1 MVSKDEGNLRQ
12 KLSANRV
19 VIKIGTRI
27 LDSDK
32 VVFDTTRVKGIVSE
46 IAQFH
51 NVGKEVLIVSSGAV
65 GAGMRELNVS
75 KRPQNIPELQALAS
89 IGQGRLMHLY
99 NQEFAK
105 YNIKVAQLLL
115 SRDDIN
121 DRRRYLNIRYTL
133 LELLK
138 FKVIPIINENDTV
151 TIEELKFG
159 DNDNL
164 SALIAS
170 KIDADLLIILTDVDG
185 LFHCDPKTFKDAK
198 CISVVEKI
206 TDEIRQMA
214 QGVKAELTVGGM
226 TTKISAADIA
236 GKSGIPT
243 IIANGLKEGTITKIM
258 NGEEIGTL
266 FLPVKSEKISMK
278 KRYLLLSKVAP
289 GKKVVI
295 DEGAKNALIKN
306 NKSLLPIGVI
316 DVIGEFLRGALV
328 EIADKDNHIIGK
340 GLVNYSS
347 EEIKKIQKKKT
358 SEIAITLG
366 TKPYDEVIHKDN
378 LVLV

>member
-1 MVSKDEGNLRQ
+1 MISKDEKNIRQ
-12 KLSANRV
+12 KLNPNRV

-32 VVFDTTRVKGIVSE
+32 VIFNITRIKSIVSE

-51 NVGKEVLIVSSGAV
+51 NAGKEVLIVSSGAV
-65 GAGMRELNVS
+65 GAGMRELNMG
-75 KRPQNIPELQALAS
+75 KRPQNIPELQALAAV
-89 IGQGRLMHLY
+89 GQGKLMQMY

-115 SRDDIN
+115 SRADVN

-170 KIDADLLIILTDVDG
+170 KIDADLLIIMTDVDG
-185 LFHCDPKTFKDAK
+185 LYPCDPKKVKDAK
-198 CISVVEKI
+198 CIPVVEKI
-206 TDEIRQMA
+206 TDEIKSMA
-214 QGVKAELTVGGM
+214 KGVQAELTVGGM
-226 TTKISAADIA
+226 ITKISAADIA
-236 GKSGIPT
+236 TKSGINT
-243 IIANGLKEGTITKIM
+243 IIANGLKEQTITKIM
-258 NGEEIGTL
+258 SGEEVGTL
-266 FLPVKSEKISMK
+266 FLPVKSKKMSMR
-278 KRYLLLSKVAP
+278 KRYLLLSKVMSN
-289 GKKVVI
+289 KKIVV
-295 DEGAKNALIKN
+295 DDGAKNALIKN
-306 NKSLLPIGVI
+306 NKSLLPIGIV
-316 DVIGEFLRGALV
+316 DVIGEFLRGAIV
-328 EIADKDNHIIGK
+328 EIVDKDNNVIGK

-347 EEIKKIQKKKT
+347 EEIKKIKRKKT
-358 SEIAITLG
+358 LEIAGLLG
-366 TKPYDEVIHKDN
+366 SKPYDEVIHRDN
-378 LVLV
+378 LVL

>member
-1 MVSKDEGNLRQ
+1 MISKDEKNIRQ
-12 KLSANRV
+12 KLNPNRV

-32 VVFDTTRVKGIVSE
+32 VVFNTTRIKSIVSE

-51 NVGKEVLIVSSGAV
+51 NAGKEVLIVSSGAV
-65 GAGMRELNVS
+65 GAGMRELNMG
-75 KRPQNIPELQALAS
+75 KRPQNIPELQALAAV
-89 IGQGRLMHLY
+89 GQGKLMQMY

-115 SRDDIN
+115 SRADVN

-170 KIDADLLIILTDVDG
+170 KIDADLLIIMTDVDG
-185 LFHCDPKTFKDAK
+185 LYPCDPKKVKDAK
-198 CISVVEKI
+198 CIPVVEKI
-206 TDEIRQMA
+206 TDEIKSMA
-214 QGVKAELTVGGM
+214 KGVQAELTVGGM
-226 TTKISAADIA
+226 ITKISAADIA
-236 GKSGIPT
+236 TKSGINT
-243 IIANGLKEGTITKIM
+243 IIANGLKEQTITKIM
-258 NGEEIGTL
+258 SGEEVGTL
-266 FLPVKSEKISMK
+266 FLPVKSKKMSMK
-278 KRYLLLSKVAP
+278 KRYLLLSKVMSN
-289 GKKVVI
+289 KKIVV
-295 DEGAKNALIKN
+295 DDGAKNALIKN

-316 DVIGEFLRGALV
+316 DVIGEFLRGAIV
-328 EIADKDNHIIGK
+328 EIVDKDNNVIGK

-347 EEIKKIQKKKT
+347 EEIKKIKRKKT
-358 SEIAITLG
+358 LEIAGLLG
-366 TKPYDEVIHKDN
+366 SKPYDEVIHRDN
-378 LVLV
+378 LVL